1 MRGVSREILYTGDQ
15 IGYGYI
21 CIPENIDRNK
31 YIKTCFRKEK
41 ISIILDQGGSM
52 IMDCYITKESL
63 QNITFPELA
72 GQLGALVVFV
82 VQKFNSK
89 PIIIGT
95 LSKTNESQLLSENT
109 FKKEVK
115 TDDNLVSIVGS
126 GDGSLTINVKNK
138 TRGGKVSVNVI
149 GEDAELNLNI
159 SGTTNINSTGDVNV
173 KSSGNINSI
182 YLREGVE
189 SIKLLISENGLRYE
203 DENNSF
209 TIDKNERKIIHNE
222 GSEAL
227 LLGDITKTEI
237 EKLKNYVDTM
247 KIALDTALGVIN
259 GVIPGVSS
267 PFTTTMSTVISG
279 DFSQIKSTKS
289 FID

>member
-1 MRGVSREILYTGDQ
+1 MRGINRDISFSGDQ
-15 IGYGYI
+15 IGYGYV
-21 CIPENIDRNK
+21 CIPENIDRSK

-63 QNITFPELA
+63 QNITFPESA
-72 GQLGALVVFV
+72 GKLGALVVFV

-109 FKKEVK
+109 FKNEVK

-138 TRGGKVSVNVI
+138 IRGGKISVNVI
-149 GEDAELNLNI
+149 GEDAELNLNS

-209 TIDKNERKIIHNE
+209 TINKNESKIIHND
-222 GSEAL
+222 GSESL
-227 LLGDITKTEI
+227 LLGDTTQAEI
-237 EKLKNYVDTM
+237 EKLKTYVDTM
-247 KIALDTALGVIN
+247 KIALDSSFVIIDAIVTGASTPFSTA
-259 GVIPGVSS
+259 
-267 PFTTTMSTVISG
+267 MSTITSG